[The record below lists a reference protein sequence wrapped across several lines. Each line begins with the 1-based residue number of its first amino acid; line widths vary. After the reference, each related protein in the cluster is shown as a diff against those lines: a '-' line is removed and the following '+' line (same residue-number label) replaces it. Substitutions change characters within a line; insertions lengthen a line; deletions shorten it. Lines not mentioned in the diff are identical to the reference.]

1 LNINKARDLLIKLD
15 EKKNSISLLSD
26 IELNTNLSLPLN
38 EIEANNQESFAEKLS
53 QIESKLKIYCQ
64 PKAGV

>member
-1 LNINKARDLLIKLD
+1 
-15 EKKNSISLLSD
+15 
-26 IELNTNLSLPLN
+26 LPLN